1 MMMLEMNGDRMDP
14 AQYTLLVPG
23 PPRYATR
30 GNLSAVAGVAAK
42 QKGESFAVTKA
53 YDRRGGYEA

>member
-1 MMMLEMNGDRMDP
+1 MGP
-14 AQYTLLVPG
+14 ARDTLLVPG

-42 QKGESFAVTKA
+42 QKGESSAVTKA
-53 YDRRGGYEA
+53 YDRFGEYEA

>member
-1 MMMLEMNGDRMDP
+1 MGP
-14 AQYTLLVPG
+14 ARTMLLVPG

-42 QKGESFAVTKA
+42 QKGESLTVTKA
-53 YDRRGGYEA
+53 YDRDAAYEP

>member
-1 MMMLEMNGDRMDP
+1 MGTRMGP
-14 AQYTLLVPG
+14 ARDTQLVPG

-42 QKGESFAVTKA
+42 QKGESFTVTEA
-53 YDRRGGYEA
+53 YGRSGDYEA

>member
-1 MMMLEMNGDRMDP
+1 MDLKDEMDP
-14 AQYTLLVPG
+14 ARITLLVPG

-42 QKGESFAVTKA
+42 QKGESFAVPKA
-53 YDRRGGYEA
+53 YDRSGGYEA

>member
-1 MMMLEMNGDRMDP
+1 MGP
-14 AQYTLLVPG
+14 AQNKLLVPS

-42 QKGESFAVTKA
+42 QKGESFAVSKA
-53 YDRRGGYEA
+53 YERFALIEV

>member
-1 MMMLEMNGDRMDP
+1 MGP
-14 AQYTLLVPG
+14 ARDTLLVPG

-42 QKGESFAVTKA
+42 PKGESFTVTMA
-53 YDRRGGYEA
+53 YGRFVGNEA